1 MIGHQPGLWKAQ
13 AIPLSFSSVIAISAF
28 AGIQPHVSNSLR
40 DIHLDALPTWLKYQA
55 LKRPP
60 PSAPIPPQVVVP
72 PSPSFSNPK
81 RVIFSFYPAP
91 SQQALWLHLQF
102 HSRLSTYPTWPVASA
117 SSLVSFL
124 PSSALFWSPLSN
136 QSDPLNEEIWPY
148 SCSTQT
154 HPWCLLTLKLQ
165 RDCWRS
171 QSPAWRACSHLS
183 ALTSPHTTLAVSTS
197 NALCVALKHSPTQAS
212 PLVASSYWHLLP

>member
-1 MIGHQPGLWKAQ
+1 MEGSGHPAVILLCNCHLGLCWNPATCVQQPKGHPPRYSTHVTK
-13 AIPLSFSSVIAISAF
+13 IPSMAPTSFSS
-28 AGIQPHVSNSLR
+28 H
-40 DIHLDALPTWLKYQA
+40 
-55 LKRPP
+55 
-60 PSAPIPPQVVVP
+60 PPQVVVP

-81 RVIFSFYPAP
+81 RVIFSVYPAP

-102 HSRLSTYPTWPVASA
+102 HFRLSTYPTWPVASA
-117 SSLVSFL
+117 SSWFSFL

-165 RDCWRS
+165 RDC
-171 QSPAWRACSHLS
+171 
-183 ALTSPHTTLAVSTS
+183 
-197 NALCVALKHSPTQAS
+197 
-212 PLVASSYWHLLP
+212 